1 MKSRRVVLLSR
12 AALLAVC
19 GWMALSGVGAA
30 LAQPNSSAQ
39 EHITPPDSGDR
50 GRSEQQ
56 APDPETSIV
65 RARAFLG
72 LGDYDKARAE
82 AEIALV
88 SDANSPGALRVLA
101 AVEEETGRWRHAA
114 RHWARVADLTGDKAA
129 AARRDALVSAH
140 PSYIGATGFFE
151 GAPDVDQ
158 LSGIRLDYVRRSLD
172 GPEWTSMLE
181 NRIGS
186 ADTVTRLDGT
196 IASAHETKQRLN
208 IGLADDFRFARIGLD
223 MSLTEEAV
231 GARLSI
237 GRFHP
242 AGSFEL
248 TAGYDE
254 PYWAYAAG
262 LVNDATYN
270 HVALSFS
277 HSAGRWSLRGRLAGN
292 EYSVRDENSV
302 ARSIAG
308 AAGVD
313 YALGDDDNAA
323 RVTYI
328 LDFEHFDSIGLRT
341 RSNSTQYAVMP
352 FVDRTVH
359 SAGIYKTYGARDGGS
374 VTIGAGYRRD
384 SESGAQGAYG
394 SFGGETS
401 IADAVRGGVRLEYS
415 DVSTRGVSNEPWVFA
430 ELYLRRKF

>member
-1 MKSRRVVLLSR
+1 MKSRRVVLLTR
-12 AALLAVC
+12 AAVFAVC
-19 GWMALSGVGAA
+19 GWMALNGVGSA
-30 LAQPNSSAQ
+30 LAQTNSSAP
-39 EHITPPDSGDR
+39 EHLASPNSGDH
-50 GRSEQQ
+50 GRSGEQ

-72 LGDYDKARAE
+72 LGDYNNARAE

-88 SDANSPGALRVLA
+88 SDSNSPGAIRVLA
-101 AVEEETGRWRHAA
+101 AVEEETGRWRNAA
-114 RHWARVADLTGDKAA
+114 RYWARVAELTGDKAA
-129 AARRDALVSAH
+129 AARRDALVSAN
-140 PSYIGATGFFE
+140 PSFIGVTGFFE

-158 LSGIRLDYVRRSLD
+158 LSGVRLDYVRRSLD
-172 GPEWTSMLE
+172 GPEWTFMLE

-186 ADTVTRLDGT
+186 ADAVTRLDGT
-196 IASAHETKQRLN
+196 VAGADENKQRLN
-208 IGLADDFRFARIGLD
+208 IGLTDDFRFARVGLD
-223 MSLTEEAV
+223 VSFTEQAV
-231 GARLSI
+231 GGRISI
-237 GRFHP
+237 GHFRP
-242 AGSFEL
+242 AGSFDL

-270 HVALSFS
+270 HLAVNFS
-277 HSAGRWSLRGRLAGN
+277 YSTGRWSLRGRLAGN

-302 ARSIAG
+302 ARSISG

-313 YALGDDDNAA
+313 YALDDDDNAA

-328 LDFEHFDSIGLRT
+328 LDFEHFNSIDLRT

-359 SAGIYKTYGARDGGS
+359 SVGIYKMYGARDGGF
-374 VTIGAGYRRD
+374 VTLGAGYRRD

-394 SFGGETS
+394 SFSAEAD
-401 IADAVRGGVRLEYS
+401 IADAVRAGLRLEYS
-415 DVSTRGVSNEPWVFA
+415 DVSTRGLSNEPWVFA